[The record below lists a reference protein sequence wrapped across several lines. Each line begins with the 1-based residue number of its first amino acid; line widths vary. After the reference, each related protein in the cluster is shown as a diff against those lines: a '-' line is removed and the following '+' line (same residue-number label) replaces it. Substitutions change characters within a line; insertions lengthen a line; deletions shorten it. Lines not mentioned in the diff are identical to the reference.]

1 MARVKRLTPSV
12 LRRIISEEKKKID
25 GAKEV
30 KAKDMA
36 NTLSNKID
44 YLKALKIREVKLK
57 RKLSKIIN
65 ERKRVKTSIMK
76 DL

>member
-12 LRRIISEEKKKID
+12 LRKIINEEKKKID
-25 GAKEV
+25 GAREV

-44 YLKALKIREVKLK
+44 YLKALKIREAKLK